1 MPRTQ
6 ILIAG
11 AGLGGLGL
19 AIMLERL
26 PEDKKVD
33 YLILER
39 STFNSPLGSAI
50 SLHASV
56 VPLLKQL
63 GLWAEVER
71 ICKPMSQFCIKRED
85 GSDLGSVDF
94 AYGQLDYSYYG
105 IVMSRPD
112 LHTIFLAHVPPE
124 KILTGK
130 RIISTSQDDIG
141 VSCHCADGTVYHGDI
156 LVGADG
162 AYSSV
167 RQSLYKELVIHGNL
181 PRQDYSPI
189 KLDQVVVVG
198 ITEPLDP
205 SDYPMLKE
213 DVCQFRIV
221 LGGRDRPYTMWMVP
235 LSNNRIGWSIGGRSD
250 SEGSSYWSLS
260 QEEASTSFSA
270 RFPDWVEA
278 EQDSIE
284 EICRQMRNK
293 PNPFGMGTYGDLI
306 DKTPKNLISRVMFE
320 EKGFKTWYGGRTH
333 VTRAFRLEG
342 KASVVNAIFDGACLV
357 NLLHDLPQNPS
368 MEKLGDTFQTYFER
382 RYPAARIAI
391 EGSSQFVKLFND
403 QSKILEDGRVV
414 MFNSVP
420 RWLQRWTLDRSNR
433 TDPKLDFLTLL
444 QTATKATQGLG
455 HGTTDLKAQE
465 LGVSKSL
472 LTLGILA
479 QNEKESTPSLSLFER
494 NNVVYAEGNST
505 LNDVSDDQSEAAS
518 SISYSSIDEGQRGRS
533 DSVSKNIALR

>member
-11 AGLGGLGL
+11 AGLGGLAV

-26 PEDKKVD
+26 PEEKKVD

-39 STFNSPLGSAI
+39 SVIASPLGSAI

-63 GLWAEVER
+63 GLWPEVER
-71 ICKPMSQFCIKRED
+71 ISKPMSQFSIKRED
-85 GSDLGSVDF
+85 GSDLGTVDF

-112 LHTIFLAHVPPE
+112 LYRIFLSHVPSE

-130 RIISTSQDDIG
+130 RILSTSQDDVG
-141 VSCHCADGTVYHGDI
+141 VSCHCSDSTIYHGDI
-156 LVGADG
+156 LIGADG

-167 RQSLYKELVIHGNL
+167 RQSLYKEMVLRGNL

-198 ITEPLDP
+198 ITDPLDP
-205 SDYPMLKE
+205 NDYPMLKE

-235 LSNNRIGWSIGGRSD
+235 LSNHRIGWSIGGRSD
-250 SEGSSYWSLS
+250 AEGGSSYWSLS
-260 QEEASTSFSA
+260 QEEASTSFSK
-270 RFPDWVEA
+270 FPDWIEA

-284 EICRQMRNK
+284 EICKQMRTK
-293 PNPFGMGTYGDLI
+293 RNPFGMGTYGDLI
-306 DKTPKNLISRVMFE
+306 DKTPRNLISRVMFE
-320 EKGFKTWYGGRTH
+320 EKGFRTWYSGRT
-333 VTRAFRLEG
+333 VLIG
-342 KASVVNAIFDGACLV
+342 DGVVNAVFDGACLV
-357 NLLHDLPQNPS
+357 NLIHDLPARPS
-368 MEKLGDTFQTYFER
+368 MNDFGDMFQAYFER

-391 EGSSQFVKLFND
+391 EGSSQFAKLFHD
-403 QSKILEDGRVV
+403 QSKVLEDGRVV

-420 RWLQRWTLDRSNR
+420 RWLQRWTLDRNNR
-433 TDPKLDFLTLL
+433 TDPKLEFLSMFASS
-444 QTATKATQGLG
+444 TASQASSEDREAAFVDTNAK
-455 HGTTDLKAQE
+455 
-465 LGVSKSL
+465 KSL
-472 LTLGILA
+472 LTMSLMAQREGAGPFEKLKLA
-479 QNEKESTPSLSLFER
+479 S
-494 NNVVYAEGNST
+494 NST
-505 LNDVSDDQSEAAS
+505 STSTATTKEDEYVGATSSSDTSDTKSEFS
-518 SISYSSIDEGQRGRS
+518 QQSYSSFEEHRGRS
-533 DSVSKNIALR
+533 DSVSRHSALR

>member
-1 MPRTQ
+1 MNMPRTQ

-11 AGLGGLGL
+11 AGLGGLAL

-26 PEDKKVD
+26 PEEKKVD

-39 STFNSPLGSAI
+39 SVLASPLGSAI

-71 ICKPMSQFCIKRED
+71 ISKPMSQFTIKRED

-94 AYGQLDYSYYG
+94 AYSYYG

-112 LHTIFLAHVPPE
+112 LHRIFLDHVPAE

-130 RIISTSQDDIG
+130 RILSTSQDDLG
-141 VSCHCADGTVYHGDI
+141 VSCHCSDASIYHGDI

-167 RQSLYKELVIHGNL
+167 RQSLYKEMVLRGNL
-181 PRQDYSPI
+181 PKQDYSPI

-205 SDYPMLKE
+205 LDYPMLRE

-250 SEGSSYWSLS
+250 AEGASYWSLS
-260 QEEASTSFSA
+260 QEEASTSFSK
-270 RFPDWVEA
+270 FPDWIEA

-284 EICRQMRNK
+284 EICRQCRTK

-320 EKGFKTWYGGRTH
+320 EKGFRTWYGGRT
-333 VTRAFRLEG
+333 VLIG
-342 KASVVNAIFDGACLV
+342 DGVVNAVFDGACLV
-357 NLLHDLPQNPS
+357 NLIHDLPQDPTMDN
-368 MEKLGDTFQTYFER
+368 LGDMFQAYFEK

-391 EGSSQFVKLFND
+391 EGSSQFSKLFHD
-403 QSKILEDGRVV
+403 QDKILEDGRVV

-433 TDPKLDFLTLL
+433 TDPKLDFLSSLL
-444 QTATKATQGLG
+444 SSRSSQTGG
-455 HGTTDLKAQE
+455 EQE
-465 LGVSKSL
+465 QTSSILENSKKSL
-472 LTLGILA
+472 LTMSILA
-479 QNEKESTPSLSLFER
+479 QREEAGHTIFDKVLVPSECEYVESM
-494 NNVVYAEGNST
+494 
-505 LNDVSDDQSEAAS
+505 AS
-518 SISYSSIDEGQRGRS
+518 SDTSDTKSDMSGESYSSVQEQRGRS
-533 DSVSKNIALR
+533 DSVSRNSALR

>member
-1 MPRTQ
+1 MSRTQ

-11 AGLGGLGL
+11 AGLGGLAM

-26 PEDKKVD
+26 PEDKRVD

-39 STFNSPLGSAI
+39 SVLASPLGSAI

-71 ICKPMSQFCIKRED
+71 ISKPMSQFTIKRED

-94 AYGQLDYSYYG
+94 SYGQLDYSYYG

-112 LHTIFLAHVPPE
+112 LHRIFLAHVPAE

-130 RIISTSQDDIG
+130 RILSTSQDDLG
-141 VSCHCADGTVYHGDI
+141 VSVHCSDSTIYHGDI

-167 RQSLYKELVIHGNL
+167 RQSLYKEMVLRGNL
-181 PRQDYSPI
+181 PKQDYSPI

-198 ITEPLDP
+198 ITEPLNP
-205 SDYPMLKE
+205 LDYPMLRE

-250 SEGSSYWSLS
+250 AEGSSYWSLS
-260 QEEASTSFSA
+260 QEEASTSFSK
-270 RFPDWVEA
+270 FPDWIEA

-284 EICRQMRNK
+284 EICRQCRTK

-306 DKTPKNLISRVMFE
+306 DRTPKNLISRVMFE
-320 EKGFKTWYGGRTH
+320 EKGFRTWYGGRT
-333 VTRAFRLEG
+333 VLIG
-342 KASVVNAIFDGACLV
+342 DGVVNAVFDGACLV
-357 NLLHDLPQNPS
+357 NLIHDLPQDPTMDN
-368 MEKLGDTFQTYFER
+368 LGDMFQAYFER

-391 EGSSQFVKLFND
+391 EGSSQFSKLFHD
-403 QSKILEDGRVV
+403 QEKILEDGRVV

-420 RWLQRWTLDRSNR
+420 RWLQRWTLDRNNR
-433 TDPKLDFLTLL
+433 TDPKLDFLSSLL
-444 QTATKATQGLG
+444 SSRSSQTGGGEHEQASISLDNSK
-455 HGTTDLKAQE
+455 
-465 LGVSKSL
+465 KSL
-472 LTLGILA
+472 LTMSILA
-479 QNEKESTPSLSLFER
+479 QREEAGEHTIFDRVQLAPKESEYTE
-494 NNVVYAEGNST
+494 ST
-505 LNDVSDDQSEAAS
+505 AS
-518 SISYSSIDEGQRGRS
+518 SDISDEKSESGSSASYSSVQEQRGRS
-533 DSVSKNIALR
+533 DSVSKNSALR